1 MRRNLNKIV
10 SLAIGI
16 SVLNGSIMPVFAAD
30 STQSTYTSN
39 IQTQVNQ
46 KSVLT
51 LDDVIKAAISNSGKL
66 GLKQKE
72 LQMYKDKADLQDK
85 KDDFYG
91 DNNLNTGNDTV
102 DNFAHDKLEL
112 QQNQTEQSEDF
123 LQDQIANDITKK
135 YNAIVLKQM
144 DINKLK
150 TSLEIKTNDLN
161 TLKTKVNIGLATSNQ
176 LEDKQIEINKAK
188 DDIKAKEDSLKNN
201 LDYLGVLTDLN
212 LSGYTL
218 DTTTNYN
225 VFKIDGSV
233 DEYLDNRIDE
243 YLKYNDK
250 IIKLTDDYMH
260 EARDENMNELSY
272 YVSKAEKLKP
282 NEAEYADT
290 VDATGNTVTHKTDYY
305 IAYASYVQQYL
316 SAFNN
321 YQSYLEGRYSLAE
334 AKVKLDDSK
343 KSLKNVLKENYSTLC
358 DLENQIT
365 TSKQDINSTNTKL
378 KYAKTQVDIGTM
390 TENDYKAQ
398 VLKSEDLDNSL
409 RNLINTYNTLKNSI
423 EKPWV
428 LSSN

>member
-1 MRRNLNKIV
+1 MRRNLNKII

-16 SVLNGSIMPVFAAD
+16 SVFGGSIIPVFAAD
-30 STQSTYTSN
+30 STQGTYTSN

-85 KDDFYG
+85 KDNFYE
-91 DNNLNTGNDTV
+91 DNNLYPTSNDTV
-102 DNFAHDKLEL
+102 NDFAHDNLEL
-112 QQNQTEQSEDF
+112 QQDQTEQSEDF
-123 LQDQIANDITKK
+123 LQDQIENDITKK
-135 YNAIVLKQM
+135 YNAIILKKM

-150 TSLEIKTNDLN
+150 TGLEIKTNDLN
-161 TLKTKVNIGLATSNQ
+161 YLKTKVNIGLATSNQ
-176 LEDKQIEINKAK
+176 LEDKQNEINKAK

-212 LSGYTL
+212 LSGSTL

-260 EARDENMNELSY
+260 ETRSEDMNELSFY
-272 YVSKAEKLKP
+272 LKNVTKPEKEKYV
-282 NEAEYADT
+282 DT
-290 VDATGNTVTHKTDYY
+290 VDASGNTVEDSNEYSLAYY
-305 IAYASYVQQYL
+305 TYIQQYL

-321 YQSYLEGRYSLAE
+321 YQSYLEGRYSLEE

-358 DLENQIT
+358 DLQNQIIRL
-365 TSKQDINSTNTKL
+365 KQDINSTNTKL
-378 KYAKTQVDIGTM
+378 MYAKTQVDIGMM

-398 VLKSEDLDNSL
+398 ILKSEDLDNSL

>member
-1 MRRNLNKIV
+1 MRRNLNKII

-16 SVLNGSIMPVFAAD
+16 SVLGGSIIPVFAAD

-85 KDDFYG
+85 KDDFYE
-91 DNNLNTGNDTV
+91 DNKLNTGNDTV
-102 DNFAHDKLEL
+102 DDFAHDKLEL
-112 QQNQTEQSEDF
+112 QQDQTEQSEDF

-135 YNAIVLKQM
+135 YNAIILKQM

-150 TSLEIKTNDLN
+150 TGLEIKTNDLN
-161 TLKTKVNIGLATSNQ
+161 YLKTKVNIGLATSNQ
-176 LEDKQIEINKAK
+176 LEDKQNEINKAK

-260 EARDENMNELSY
+260 ETRSEDMNELSY
-272 YVSKAEKLKP
+272 YVGKVVKP
-282 NEAEYADT
+282 NKDEYADT
-290 VDATGNTVTHKTDYY
+290 VDVSGNIVTHTTDYY
-305 IAYASYVQQYL
+305 IALVSYVQQYL
-316 SAFNN
+316 GAFNN
-321 YQSYLEGRYSLAE
+321 YQSYLEGRYSLEE

-358 DLENQIT
+358 DLENQIIRL
-365 TSKQDINSTNTKL
+365 KQDINSTNTKL
-378 KYAKTQVDIGTM
+378 MYAKTQVDIGTM
-390 TENDYKAQ
+390 TQNDYKAQ
-398 VLKSEDLDNSL
+398 ILKSEDLDNSL